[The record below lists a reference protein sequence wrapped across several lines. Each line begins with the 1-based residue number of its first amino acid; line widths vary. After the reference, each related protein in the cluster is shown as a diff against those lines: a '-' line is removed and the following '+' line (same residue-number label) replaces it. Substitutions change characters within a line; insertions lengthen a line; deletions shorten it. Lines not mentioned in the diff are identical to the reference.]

1 MPRQGQSVESCI
13 ILEWKKQEGDAVVAG
28 EILCEVETDKATFE
42 VESPADGVLLQRL
55 YAEGDEVPVLER
67 IAYVGAEGETV
78 ATGREPDG
86 DRGESG
92 EKSLPPVEPT
102 GVADSTAAGGEA
114 TSGAGAGAQ
123 AARQADA
130 ETRPEATAAA
140 ATPDSETRE
149 PQAGGPEDRGRVF
162 ISPRARERAERAGVP
177 VELLIGSGPGGR
189 IIERDVDA
197 ALAAGRVA
205 TRSAAD
211 GAAARSG
218 RPEIEAAAG
227 SGIGGRVTT
236 ADHPVAA
243 GAGEADRASGAE
255 RAAAEGVAGRETSEQ
270 RLTGVRK
277 RIAERMLE
285 SVQGSAQLTLHASAD
300 ARALLAYRSK
310 LKAAGERYASITIND
325 LVLFAVARVLP
336 HHRGLNGTLEGETL
350 RSFGAV
356 HLGMAVD
363 TPRGL
368 MVPVI
373 RDADLLSPASISG
386 EARRLAAACRDGG
399 ITPDELSGG
408 TFSVTNL
415 GSLGIEVFTPVLNPP
430 QVAILGVCSVEPKPV
445 YAADGE
451 VEHIASMGLSLTIDH
466 RVVDGAPAARFLQA
480 LGKALGS
487 FEVLLSGAGPGEE

>member
-1 MPRQGQSVESCI
+1 MATEVLMPRQGQSVESCI
-13 ILEWKKQEGDAVVAG
+13 ILEWKKQEGDAVTAG
-28 EILCEVETDKATFE
+28 EVLCEVETDKATFE

-55 YAEGDEVPVLER
+55 YADGDEVPVLER

-78 ATGREPDG
+78 AAGQEPAG
-86 DRGESG
+86 DRDEDREVVGS
-92 EKSLPPVEPT
+92 SDEP
-102 GVADSTAAGGEA
+102 
-114 TSGAGAGAQ
+114 AGAGDS
-123 AARQADA
+123 AAG
-130 ETRPEATAAA
+130 TRPEAAAAA

-149 PQAGGPEDRGRVF
+149 PQAGRPEGRGRVF
-162 ISPRARERAERAGVP
+162 ISPRARDRAERAGVP
-177 VELLIGSGPGGR
+177 VELLTGSGPGGR
-189 IIERDVDA
+189 IIERDLDS
-197 ALAAGRVA
+197 ALAAGTVA

-211 GAAARSG
+211 GVAARSG
-218 RPEIEAAAG
+218 RPEIEASAG
-227 SGIGGRVTT
+227 TGIGGRVTS
-236 ADHPVAA
+236 
-243 GAGEADRASGAE
+243 ADRAGAVGAGGSDRTSGAA
-255 RAAAEGVAGRETSEQ
+255 RTAAEGAAGRETSEQ

-285 SVQGSAQLTLHASAD
+285 SVQGSAQLTLHTSAD

-310 LKAAGERYASITIND
+310 LKAAGEPYASITIND

-373 RDADLLSPASISG
+373 RDADLLSPASISS

-430 QVAILGVCSVEPKPV
+430 QIAILGVCSVEPKPV

-487 FEVLLSGAGPGEE
+487 FEVLLSGAEPVEE